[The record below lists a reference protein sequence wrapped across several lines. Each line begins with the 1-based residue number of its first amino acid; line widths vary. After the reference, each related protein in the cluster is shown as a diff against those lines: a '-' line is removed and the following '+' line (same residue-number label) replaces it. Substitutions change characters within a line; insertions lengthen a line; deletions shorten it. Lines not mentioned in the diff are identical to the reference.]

1 MAKML
6 LIDHEKCTG
15 CRFCET
21 ACAVAKE
28 GISNPTRA
36 RVSLVKWEMEGSTIP
51 MVCQQ
56 CQEAPCVT
64 VCPVK
69 ALSRDEDLGRVVIDY
84 DLCIGCKF
92 CIIVCPF
99 GGMGFDTMAKRVI
112 KCDLCD
118 GDPKC
123 VKACT
128 TDALQF
134 VDVSTVNITKKRKA
148 AGKIEELIKRFG

>member
-6 LIDHEKCTG
+6 IIDHEKCTG

-21 ACAVAKE
+21 ACATAKE
-28 GISNPTRA
+28 GVSNPTRA
-36 RVSLVKWEMEGSTIP
+36 RVSLVKWETEGSTIP

-56 CQEAPCVT
+56 CQDAPCVT

-69 ALSRDEDLGRVVIDY
+69 ALSRDEALGRVVVDY

-92 CIIVCPF
+92 CIVVCPF
-99 GGMGFDTMAKRVI
+99 GGMGFDIIARRVI

-118 GDPKC
+118 GDPSC
-123 VKACT
+123 VKACS
-128 TDALQF
+128 TDAIQF
-134 VDVSTVNITKKRKA
+134 VDVSTVNVVKKRKA
-148 AGKIEELIKRFG
+148 AAKIEELIKRFG

>member
-6 LIDHEKCTG
+6 IIDHEKCTG
-15 CRFCET
+15 CRFCEV
-21 ACAVAKE
+21 ACAAAKE
-28 GISNPTRA
+28 GVSNPTRA

-56 CQEAPCVT
+56 CQDAPCVT

-69 ALSRDEDLGRVVIDY
+69 ALSRDEALGRVVIDY

-92 CIIVCPF
+92 CIVVCPF
-99 GGMGFDTMAKRVI
+99 GGMGFDTIARRVI

-118 GDPKC
+118 GDPSC

-128 TDALQF
+128 TDAIQF
-134 VDVSTVNITKKRKA
+134 VDVSTVNVMKKRKA
-148 AGKIEELIKRFG
+148 AAKIEELIKRFG

>member
-21 ACAVAKE
+21 ACARAKE
-28 GISNPTRA
+28 SVANPARA
-36 RVSLVKWEMEGSTIP
+36 RISVVKWEMEGSAIP

-56 CQEAPCVT
+56 CQDAPCVT

-69 ALSRDEDLGRVVIDY
+69 SLSRDEDLGRVVIDY

-92 CIIVCPF
+92 CVAVCPF
-99 GGMGFDTMAKRVI
+99 GGMGIDTVAKRVV

-118 GDPKC
+118 GDPAC
-123 VKACT
+123 VKFCST
-128 TDALQF
+128 EALQF
-134 VDVSTVNITKKRKA
+134 VDASTVNIVKKREA
-148 AGKIEELIKRFG
+148 AGRVEELIKRFG

>member
-1 MAKML
+1 MARML

-21 ACAVAKE
+21 ACAVNKE
-28 GISNPTRA
+28 GVANPARA
-36 RVSLVKWEMEGSTIP
+36 RISVVKWEMEGSAIP

-56 CQEAPCVT
+56 CQDAPCVT

-69 ALSRDEDLGRVVIDY
+69 SLSRDEDLGRVAIDY

-92 CIIVCPF
+92 CVAVCPF
-99 GGMGFDTMAKRVI
+99 GGMGVDTIARRVV

-118 GDPKC
+118 GDPAC
-123 VKACT
+123 VKFCST
-128 TDALQF
+128 GALQF
-134 VDVSTVNITKKRKA
+134 VDASTVNIVKKREA
-148 AGKIEELIKRFG
+148 AGRVEELIKRFG